1 MAEQQSDEDLIGL
14 SHVHIEP
21 NNCVLEEPINLAM
34 DFDLR
39 AHAGELRDTFWEVKF
54 IADQTNKRKIVGA
67 DFFPN
72 TTMNHNFVLLHTL
85 LQQTLL

>member
-14 SHVHIEP
+14 AHVHIEP
-21 NNCVLEEPINLAM
+21 NNCVLEEPIHLAM

-67 DFFPN
+67 EFFI
-72 TTMNHNFVLLHTL
+72 TRCLLDPLPAL
-85 LQQTLL
+85 LRRPLQ